1 MTIGR
6 HPNRMWWLGGL
17 VVVLGLL
24 AHDGLMATVAHATPL
39 VQVATMAHGGAAA
52 HQASGLEDR
61 TPDEPAPGHPSECGT
76 AGTAVPTQ
84 ANEPDGSDVAMSAI
98 FAADNSSA
106 SEPMFGDGWSEP
118 SWPPGTRR
126 ALLQVY
132 RI

>member
-24 AHDGLMATVAHATPL
+24 AHDGLMASVARAAPE
-39 VQVATMAHGGAAA
+39 VQVAATAHGREPA
-52 HQASGLEDR
+52 HPASGLDDR
-61 TPDEPAPGHPSECGT
+61 SPDDPGTGHPSECGT
-76 AGTAVPTQ
+76 AGTAVSTQ
-84 ANEPDGSDVAMSAI
+84 ANEPEGSDVAMSAI
-98 FAADNSSA
+98 FVADVFSA
-106 SEPMFGDGWSEP
+106 FDPPFGDGWSEP